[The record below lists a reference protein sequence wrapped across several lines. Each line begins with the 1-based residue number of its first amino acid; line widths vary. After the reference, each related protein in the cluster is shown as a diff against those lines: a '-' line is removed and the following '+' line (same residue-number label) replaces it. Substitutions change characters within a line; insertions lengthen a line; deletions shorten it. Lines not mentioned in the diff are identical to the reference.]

1 MTDTNLIEDLRLL
14 APPSYGW
21 LLAVGIAL
29 VVLAVLVL
37 LRRALRGRAGRT
49 AITSGILPDP
59 AADTLAELER
69 LTRLLRSECSRE
81 YGIRS
86 TAVLRG
92 YIEVRYGLSAPKL
105 ATEEFLLA
113 ARHSSLLPVE
123 HQTSLGAYLE
133 RCDLFKF
140 GRYLATADELH
151 QLHAAA
157 VAFVLCSRPI
167 ASSSNPTEGAA

>member
-29 VVLAVLVL
+29 VVLAALVL
-37 LRRALRGRAGRT
+37 LRRFLRDRASRIP
-49 AITSGILPDP
+49 ITSGVLPDP
-59 AADTLAELER
+59 TDDTLAELER
-69 LTRLLRSECSRE
+69 LTRLLQSECSRE

-86 TAVLRG
+86 TTVLRS

-140 GRYLATADELH
+140 GRYLAAQEELQ

-157 VAFVLCSRPI
+157 VAFVLCSRPK
-167 ASSSNPTEGAA
+167 APSPTPTEAAR